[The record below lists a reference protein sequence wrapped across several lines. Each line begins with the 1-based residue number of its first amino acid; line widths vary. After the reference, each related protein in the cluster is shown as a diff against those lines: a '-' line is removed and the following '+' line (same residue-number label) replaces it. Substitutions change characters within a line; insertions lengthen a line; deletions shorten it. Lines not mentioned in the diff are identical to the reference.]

1 MKRLISIAALAII
14 SSSASAT
21 AIPGLYRW
29 NVPYADASMTTSEYL
44 AERYGV
50 EKADV
55 EVKDV
60 AIDSKLERYSAVAY
74 VGDSHVCQ
82 VTLALDTQ
90 VFKMSNF
97 AVKSADCVPHS
108 E

>member
-1 MKRLISIAALAII
+1 MNRLLSIAALAIV

-21 AIPGLYRW
+21 GIPGLYRW

-55 EVKDV
+55 EVKDI
-60 AIDSKLERYSAVAY
+60 AIDSESERYSAVAY
-74 VGDSHVCQ
+74 VSGSHVCQ
-82 VTLALDTQ
+82 VTLALDMQ
-90 VFKMSNF
+90 PLKMSNF
-97 AVKSADCVPHS
+97 AVKSADCSPNS
-108 E
+108 N